1 MRLGGCIVALALL
14 SGCGGKPSAD
24 FEAAKDNATLLVRR
38 EGKAA
43 DAALAQTVLVDG
55 VPVAKLK
62 VGQTVTV
69 SLKPGQH
76 EIRLECG
83 GGIPAIAADTML
95 LRAEAGKRYTVRSF
109 VSAASPC
116 QLRLARNA

>member
-14 SGCGGKPSAD
+14 SGCGGEPSAN
-24 FEAAKDNATLLVRR
+24 FEAAKDNATLLLRR

-55 VPVAKLK
+55 SPVAKLK

-69 SLKPGQH
+69 PLKPGQH

-95 LRAEAGKRYTVRSF
+95 LRAEAGKRYTLRSF